1 MKLENTM
8 LCEKKNIKPQNIT
21 YCIIPFMRNI
31 QNKYIYIER
40 MKLGGCLGLG
50 RGQGRV
56 NGEKL
61 LKV

>member
-8 LCEKKNIKPQNIT
+8 LCEKKKIQNIT
-21 YCIIPFMRNI
+21 YCIIPLMRNI

-50 RGQGRV
+50 MGQGRV

>member
-1 MKLENTM
+1 MKT
-8 LCEKKNIKPQNIT
+8 LCYVKEKIQNIT
-21 YCIIPFMRNI
+21 YCIILLMRDI

-40 MKLGGCLGLG
+40 MKLCGCLGLG